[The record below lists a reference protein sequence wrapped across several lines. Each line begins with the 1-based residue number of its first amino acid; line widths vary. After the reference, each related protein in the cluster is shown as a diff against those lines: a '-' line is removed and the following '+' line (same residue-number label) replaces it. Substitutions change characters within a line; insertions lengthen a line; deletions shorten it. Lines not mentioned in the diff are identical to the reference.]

1 MKGRQNMVKKSEKT
15 DSLVQARRKP
25 DPLDAD
31 RAWLV
36 KAAQMA
42 KAPIERGGSPHPTV
56 KVGAILV
63 DAKGKEVAR
72 AANGFAH
79 GIDRRRPERYEN
91 GSRSLWINCAEQM
104 VIAKAVRA
112 QANLKGARLYVTLE
126 PCATC
131 AGLLVECGIR
141 EVVVPLSSRR
151 SYAKLKAKWKKSIEI
166 GTSKLTEAGVK
177 ITAVDM
183 DDTRG

>member
-1 MKGRQNMVKKSEKT
+1 MTMKHPKAGSKT
-15 DSLVQARRKP
+15 GCRRRLSDSREM
-25 DPLDAD
+25 D
-31 RAWLV
+31 RDWLL
-36 KAAQMA
+36 KASDIA
-42 KAPIERGGSPHPTV
+42 KASPEKGGSPHPTV

-63 DAKGKEVAR
+63 DAKGHEIAR

-104 VIAKAVRA
+104 VVAKAVRA
-112 QANLKGARLYVTLE
+112 QANIKGAKLYVTLE
-126 PCATC
+126 PCAIC

-166 GTSKLTEAGVK
+166 GTSKLTEAGVT

>member
-1 MKGRQNMVKKSEKT
+1 MTVKCRLTEPTKACRRRSA
-15 DSLVQARRKP
+15 DSREQ
-25 DPLDAD
+25 D
-31 RAWLV
+31 RDWLL
-36 KAAQMA
+36 KAAGLA
-42 KAPIERGGSPHPTV
+42 NAAPERGGSPHPTV

-63 DAKGKEVAR
+63 DAGGKEIAR

-79 GIDRRRPERYEN
+79 GVDRRRPERYEN

-112 QANLKGARLYVTLE
+112 QANLKGAKLYVTLE
-126 PCATC
+126 PCAIC

-141 EVVVPLSSRR
+141 EIIVPLSSRR

-166 GTSKLTEAGVK
+166 GTSKLTEAGVVL
-177 ITAVDM
+177 TAVDM